1 MARLSPRDAT
11 FYFLDE
17 AGSTTHLGALLIVTP
32 DGPGTAKGGA
42 ASGKA
47 ASAKDASATKRPVLD
62 YKHLVELIE
71 NRLQLVPRYRQ
82 LVIPVTMGL
91 ARPVWADDP
100 DFDINFHIRRAGLP
114 APGGPAQLDDLVAR
128 IMSRPLDR
136 TRPLWEAYLI
146 EGLAD
151 GKLAVLT
158 KSHRCLVDEDTH
170 REISEVLT
178 DETREQE
185 KMPEDL
191 WMARSVP
198 SGSQLALGAIA
209 EAVARPGDLVSS
221 VLTGNGLVAEVRSL
235 AGRTVRRTG
244 SLVQQVMDSAPA
256 SPLNRSSTPTRSF
269 AEASVQRRGCAKIA
283 ERYNCTVN
291 DVVLSII
298 SGVLRR
304 WKLSVE
310 ATIAPGDTVRVVLP
324 LSSRDPSVQR
334 RMDAEPRTVAVGT
347 PGFVTDLPV
356 GEDNPSM
363 RLVQVAGLANR
374 YAHSSRRVSMGIR
387 PILPE
392 LGVVPFPEFSSRA
405 LSSITSRPYN
415 VPVTMPSAPISRRYI
430 AGQKVSE
437 LYAVPAFMQQHAL
450 AIGVVEYC
458 GALLFSFIA
467 DQGVLPDLGAMA
479 EYVTESYD
487 ELFAVL

>member
-1 MARLSPRDAT
+1 MTRLSPRDAT

-17 AGSTTHLGALLIVTP
+17 AGATTHLGALLIVAPDTP
-32 DGPGTAKGGA
+32 TKAKQAGA
-42 ASGKA
+42 KQAGE
-47 ASAKDASATKRPVLD
+47 ASAPARPALD
-62 YKHLVELIE
+62 YKRLVELVE

-82 LVIPVTMGL
+82 LVIPVTLGL

-114 APGGPAQLDDLVAR
+114 APGATDQLDDLVSR

-136 TRPLWEAYLI
+136 TRPLWEMYLI

-151 GKLAVLT
+151 GRLAVLT
-158 KSHRCLVDEDTH
+158 KSHRCLVDEIEH

-178 DETREQE
+178 DDSREQE
-185 KMPEDL
+185 MMPEDL

-198 SGSQLALGAIA
+198 TASRLAVGAIA
-209 EAVARPGDLVSS
+209 EAVARPGDLISS
-221 VLTGNGLVAEVRSL
+221 VLTGNDLVSEAWSL

-269 AEASVQRRGCAKIA
+269 TEVSVPRRGCAKIA

-291 DVVLSII
+291 DVVLTII

-304 WKLSVE
+304 WKLSL
-310 ATIAPGDTVRVVLP
+310 ASTIAPGDTVRVVLP
-324 LSSRDPSVQR
+324 LSSRDPSMQH
-334 RMDAEPRTVAVGT
+334 RMDTEPRSVAVGT

-392 LGVVPFPEFSSRA
+392 LGMVPFAEFSSRA
-405 LSSITSRPYN
+405 LSTITNRPYN
-415 VPVTMPSAPISRRYI
+415 VPVTMPSAPISRRYL
-430 AGQKVSE
+430 AGHKVSDM
-437 LYAVPAFMQQHAL
+437 YSVPVFLQQHAL
-450 AIGVVEYC
+450 AVGVVEYC
-458 GALLFSFIA
+458 GTLQFSFIA
-467 DQGVLPDLGAMA
+467 DRGVLPDLVAMS
-479 EYVTESYD
+479 EYVTESYE
-487 ELFAVL
+487 ELLAAL

>member
-1 MARLSPRDAT
+1 MVRLSPRDAT
-11 FYFLDE
+11 FYFLDD
-17 AGSTTHLGALLIVTP
+17 AGSTTHLGALLIIAP
-32 DGPGTAKGGA
+32 DAPGVAKDGTAT
-42 ASGKA
+42 GKA
-47 ASAKDASATKRPVLD
+47 AQAKRRPQRSILD
-62 YKHLVELIE
+62 YKSLVELVE

-82 LVIPVTMGL
+82 LVLPVTLGL

-136 TRPLWEAYLI
+136 TRPLWEMYLI
-146 EGLAD
+146 EGLAGD
-151 GKLAVLT
+151 KLAVLT
-158 KSHRCLVDEDTH
+158 KSHRCLVDEDSH

-191 WMARSVP
+191 WMARSLP
-198 SGSQLALGAIA
+198 SGSRLALGAIA

-221 VLTGNGLVAEVRSL
+221 VLTGNGLIAEVRTL
-235 AGRTVRRTG
+235 AERTVRRTG

-256 SPLNRSSTPTRSF
+256 SPLNRSSTSTRSF
-269 AEASVQRRGCAKIA
+269 AEASVPRRGCAKIA

-304 WKLSVE
+304 WRLSLE
-310 ATIAPGDTVRVVLP
+310 ATISPGDTVRVVLP
-324 LSSRDPSVQR
+324 LSSRDPSVQL

-392 LGVVPFPEFSSRA
+392 LGMVPFPEFSSRA

-437 LYAVPAFMQQHAL
+437 MYAVLAFMQQHAL
-450 AIGVVEYC
+450 AIGVIEYC
-458 GALLFSFIA
+458 GALQFSFIA
-467 DQGVLPDLGAMA
+467 DRGVLPDLGAMA
-479 EYVTESYD
+479 EYVTESYE
-487 ELFAVL
+487 ELVAAL